1 MEFIKI
7 IKKVV
12 KKMLDNKKVSELT
25 IDELHDQLE
34 DLKATQAY
42 EEEHQGKPSVV
53 TMHRLHLV
61 RTELGKR

>member
-1 MEFIKI
+1 
-7 IKKVV
+7 
-12 KKMLDNKKVSELT
+12 MLDNKKVSELT